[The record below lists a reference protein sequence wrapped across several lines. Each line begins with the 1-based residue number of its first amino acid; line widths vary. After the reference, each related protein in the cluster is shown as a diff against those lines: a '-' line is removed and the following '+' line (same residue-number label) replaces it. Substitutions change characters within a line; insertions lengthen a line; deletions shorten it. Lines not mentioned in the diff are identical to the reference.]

1 MPEQQLTRRDRYRR
15 RTVAEIKEA
24 AMAQVRAGGPEALS
38 LAAIARTM
46 AMSAPALYRY
56 FAGRDELLTELA
68 VDTYLALARTLEAAA
83 AGATTPASRLRAVAV
98 AYREWALAQP
108 HAYRLACESPHGC
121 VASAAQQSMN
131 VLLDVVAEA
140 GAPPD
145 AAIPAPL
152 RAQLHRWNDGP
163 AQRGHPA
170 GVLHFGLVWW
180 SRLHGLIS
188 LELGRHTVGT
198 GIDPGLLYRS
208 EVEIMVDSL
217 RGGPPDPAC
226 ETAGRTSQADR
237 QPD

>member
-24 AMAQVRAGGPEALS
+24 AMAQVRSGGPEALS
-38 LAAIARTM
+38 LAAVARTM

-56 FAGRDELLTELA
+56 FAGRDELLAELA
-68 VDTYLALARTLEAAA
+68 GDAHLALARTLEAAA
-83 AGATTPASRLRAVAV
+83 AGAATPASRLRAVAI

-121 VASAAQQSMN
+121 VASGAQRSMN

-145 AAIPAPL
+145 AA
-152 RAQLHRWNDGP
+152 
-163 AQRGHPA
+163 
-170 GVLHFGLVWW
+170 GVRHFGLVWW

-188 LELGRHTVGT
+188 LELGQHTVGT

-208 EVEIMVDSL
+208 EVETMVDSL
-217 RGGPPDPAC
+217 RHRV
-226 ETAGRTSQADR
+226 TAGPRR
-237 QPD
+237 

>member
-38 LAAIARTM
+38 LAAIARSM

-56 FAGRDELLTELA
+56 FAGRDELLAELA
-68 VDTYLALARTLEAAA
+68 VDAHLALARTLEAAA
-83 AGATTPASRLRAVAV
+83 AGAATPASRLRAVAG
-98 AYREWALAQP
+98 AYREWAMAQP
-108 HAYRLACESPHGC
+108 QAYRLACESPHGC
-121 VASAAQQSMN
+121 GLAAGRVVSAAQQSMN

-145 AAIPAPL
+145 AAIPARL
-152 RAQLHRWNDGP
+152 RAQLHSWNGGGD
-163 AQRGHPA
+163 QRGRAA

-188 LELGRHTVGT
+188 LELGRHTVAT
-198 GIDPGLLYRS
+198 GIDPALLYRS
-208 EVEIMVDSL
+208 EVEAMVDSL
-217 RGGPPDPAC
+217 RHGV
-226 ETAGRTSQADR
+226 TARPR
-237 QPD
+237 R

>member
-24 AMAQVRAGGPEALS
+24 AMAQVRSGGPEALS
-38 LAAIARTM
+38 LAAVARTM

-56 FAGRDELLTELA
+56 FAGRDELLAELA
-68 VDTYLALARTLEAAA
+68 VDAHLALARTLEAAA
-83 AGATTPASRLRAVAV
+83 AGATTPASRLRAVAI

-121 VASAAQQSMN
+121 VASDAQRSMN

-145 AAIPAPL
+145 AA
-152 RAQLHRWNDGP
+152 
-163 AQRGHPA
+163 
-170 GVLHFGLVWW
+170 GVRHFGLVWW

-188 LELGRHTVGT
+188 LELGQHTVGT

-208 EVEIMVDSL
+208 EVETMVDSL
-217 RGGPPDPAC
+217 RHRV
-226 ETAGRTSQADR
+226 TAGPRR
-237 QPD
+237 